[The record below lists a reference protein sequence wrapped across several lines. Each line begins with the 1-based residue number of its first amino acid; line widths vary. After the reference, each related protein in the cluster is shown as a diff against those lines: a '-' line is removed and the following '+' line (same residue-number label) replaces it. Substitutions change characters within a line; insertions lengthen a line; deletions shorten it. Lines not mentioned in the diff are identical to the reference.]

1 VNDVFHKLNFFFKF
15 ELTTVKVYFQ
25 LLPISFVFLKT
36 DCGKEY
42 SFPCIYFEIN
52 QYFSMKCNALHDNVT
67 TPAKLYV
74 SKDIFTKNIDLVVF
88 VSCNR
93 KSVLSLGILSKYSSL
108 EA

>member
-1 VNDVFHKLNFFFKF
+1 
-15 ELTTVKVYFQ
+15 
-25 LLPISFVFLKT
+25 
-36 DCGKEY
+36 
-42 SFPCIYFEIN
+42 
-52 QYFSMKCNALHDNVT
+52 MKCNALHNNVT